1 MATKI
6 LKLKEKI
13 QEKILNHFFKATD
26 NLKYSHEDF
35 YFFLPSLN
43 LVKCDF

>member
-26 NLKYSHEDF
+26 NLKYSQEVF
-35 YFFLPSLN
+35 YILSPFLELS
-43 LVKCDF
+43 KM

>member
-6 LKLKEKI
+6 LKLKERI

-35 YFFLPSLN
+35 FFLSSFLE
-43 LVKCDF
+43 LFKM

>member
-13 QEKILNHFFKATD
+13 QEKILNHCFKTTD

-35 YFFLPSLN
+35 YFFAFLR
-43 LVKCDF
+43 

>member
-26 NLKYSHEDF
+26 NLKYSREDF
-35 YFFLPSLN
+35 YFFVFLPSA
-43 LVKCDF
+43 

>member
-26 NLKYSHEDF
+26 NLKYFREDF
-35 YFFLPSLN
+35 YFFSSFLELC
-43 LVKCDF
+43 KM